1 MEIKLLDKEIYKG
14 HYLDFSYISD
24 YYYDLKVHSVIEEYK
39 AELIRKK
46 FNNPFINPDRKT
58 DYLYA
63 DYWQGAQAYGIEE
76 NKELA
81 GVIELFYEEWSNRC
95 RVTELWLKKERRR
108 QGLGSKLMNF
118 AKARAK
124 EMGAR
129 MLILETQTSNADAIA
144 FYLAQGFGVI
154 GYDVTCYGDKDAER
168 GEVRLELG
176 YRL

>member
-14 HYLDFSYISD
+14 RYLDFSYISD
-24 YYYDLKVHSVIEEYK
+24 YYYDLKVHSVIGEYK

-95 RVTELWLKKERRR
+95 RVTEL
-108 QGLGSKLMNF
+108 
-118 AKARAK
+118 
-124 EMGAR
+124 
-129 MLILETQTSNADAIA
+129 
-144 FYLAQGFGVI
+144 
-154 GYDVTCYGDKDAER
+154 
-168 GEVRLELG
+168 
-176 YRL
+176 